1 MIVNRIVIHKYCF
14 LGLMVFLL
22 LNIPVF
28 SAIKTETSL
37 KIEKNFVQVKTVFKN
52 ETKSP
57 YYILL
62 NKWGFGCGLK
72 DGILFPTRNYNSN
85 YLFFIKK
92 DWLLNREIIYEYNFV
107 TPPIE
112 TNPIFLKVSGRSNVV
127 LKYLLKFDSKVVVP
141 SCFKDEKV
149 LVAYTYIDE
158 LAFKSTKD
166 YLNKYVLFQNK
177 TLILNNFKTSFPF
190 IDCTK
195 IDRNYFNYFNYT
207 NNSID
212 VIDKSKSSI
221 FQSIAKFLT
230 RREFVYLSY

>member
-1 MIVNRIVIHKYCF
+1 MWCLIKSWFFIVLCIN
-14 LGLMVFLL
+14 
-22 LNIPVF
+22 F
-28 SAIKTETSL
+28 SAKSQIMTKTSL
-37 KIEKNFVQVKTVFKN
+37 KIDKNFVQVRTVFTN
-52 ETKSP
+52 ESKSP

-92 DWLLNREIIYEYNFV
+92 EWSLNREIVYEYNFIA
-107 TPPIE
+107 PPIE
-112 TNPIFLKVSGRSNVV
+112 TIPIFLKVSGKSNVV

-141 SCFKDEKV
+141 SYFNDEKV

-158 LAFKSTKD
+158 LALKSAKD
-166 YLNKYVLFQNK
+166 CLNKYVLFQNK
-177 TLILNNFKTSFPF
+177 TLILNDFKTAFPF

-195 IDRNYFNYFNYT
+195 IDRNCFNYCNYT

-212 VIDKSKSSI
+212 VIDKSKSSM

-230 RREFVYLSY
+230 RPEFIYLSY